1 MPVESQIPESASEL
15 KAFAAALL
23 AQLSEQTRQLETQA
37 ERLATQT
44 TQLKHQSIHID
55 KLTFELARLKR
66 WRFGAASEA
75 VGSEQIALW
84 ESELDGD
91 IAAAEA
97 RLEQLATAAAAATEG
112 TTPGDVP
119 DTPPKVPPK
128 ATPKRK
134 PLPDTLPRVE
144 ERHELASCNCPAC
157 GTGLTPMGEEI
168 SEQLD
173 VIPAQFF
180 VRRHIRP
187 KYSCRHCETVYTAPM
202 PPQPIDR
209 GLAAPGLLAH
219 VLGSK
224 YLDHLPLHRQEQ
236 IYARQGVVLPR
247 STMAGWL
254 GQLEVLLEPLVE
266 RLTSHVLASPVVHA
280 DETPVPVLEPGN
292 GRTATGYLW
301 AYRSGPWHPT
311 QAVVFDFAMSRGQ
324 ATPSAFLKGYQG
336 VLQVDGYAGYN
347 EVLRREG
354 VIEAGCM
361 AHARRK
367 FVEVWE
373 ATKSP
378 AAQTAIAEIARL
390 YAIEAE
396 VKELDIKER
405 QRQRQARAGPI
416 LDALRKWLEAT
427 YAKVARNSVLGKAIQ
442 YSLNRWK
449 ALVRYVED
457 GRINI
462 DNNPVE
468 NAIRGIALG
477 RKNYLFCGS
486 EGGGR
491 RAALMYSLIESAKLN
506 GIDPNGY
513 LLNVLTKFPTAKRDD
528 LDALMPS
535 NFST

>member
-1 MPVESQIPESASEL
+1 MVRYIDMPVSSRIPQSARAL
-15 KAFAAALL
+15 KVLTASLL
-23 AQLSEQTRQLETQA
+23 AQLSEQTRQIETQSAQLETQA
-37 ERLATQT
+37 
-44 TQLKHQSIHID
+44 TQLKHQSVYID
-55 KLTFELARLKR
+55 KLKFELARLKR

-75 VGSEQIALW
+75 LGSEQIALW
-84 ESELDGD
+84 ETELDGD

-97 RLEQLATAAAAATEG
+97 RLDELASASALAAPEA
-112 TTPGDVP
+112 
-119 DTPPKVPPK
+119 TPPNIPPK
-128 ATPKRK
+128 IQPKRK
-134 PLPDTLPRVE
+134 PLPDWLPRVE
-144 ERHELASCNCPAC
+144 VRHELASCTCPDC
-157 GTGLTPMGEEI
+157 GLGLTPMGEEI

-173 VIPAQFF
+173 IIPAHFF

-187 KYSCRHCETVYTAPM
+187 KYSCRHCETMHTAPL
-202 PPQPIDR
+202 PAQPIER

-236 IYARQGVVLPR
+236 IYARDGVVLPR

-254 GQLEVLLEPLVE
+254 GQLEVLFEPLVE
-266 RLTSHVLASPVVHA
+266 RLATHVLSAAVVQA
-280 DETPVPVLEPGN
+280 DETPVPVLQPGN
-292 GRTATGYLW
+292 GHTATGYLW
-301 AYRSGPWHPT
+301 AYRSGPWNPT

-324 ATPSAFLKGYQG
+324 ATPAHFLQNYQG

-347 EVLRREG
+347 AILRREG
-354 VIEAGCM
+354 IVEAGCM

-373 ATKSP
+373 TTKSP
-378 AAQTAIAEIARL
+378 AAQTAITEIARL
-390 YAIEAE
+390 YAIESE
-396 VKELDIKER
+396 LKELTVEER

-416 LDALRKWLEAT
+416 LDTFRQWLEAT
-427 YAKVARNSVLGKAIQ
+427 YAKTGSRSALGKAIQ

-449 ALVRYVED
+449 ALARYVED

-477 RKNYLFCGS
+477 RKNFLFCGS

-506 GIDPNGY
+506 GINPNAY
-513 LLNVLTKFPTAKRDD
+513 LVDVLTRLPTAKRDD
-528 LDALMPS
+528 LDALMPW
-535 NFST
+535 NFVK

>member
-1 MPVESQIPESASEL
+1 MRYISMLQASPIPPTADVLKALTASLQAQLSAQTQQVESQATKIQSQN
-15 KAFAAALL
+15 
-23 AQLSEQTRQLETQA
+23 AQIETQVA
-37 ERLATQT
+37 
-44 TQLKHQSIHID
+44 QLKHLAVYIE
-55 KLTFELARLKR
+55 KLQFELARLKR

-84 ESELDGD
+84 EAELDGD

-97 RLEQLATAAAAATEG
+97 RLEPLAAAAA
-112 TTPGDVP
+112 PAP
-119 DTPPKVPPK
+119 APK
-128 ATPKRK
+128 TQPKRK

-144 ERHELASCNCPAC
+144 ERHELAVCTCPAC
-157 GTGLTPMGEEI
+157 GLGLTPMGEEI

-173 VIPAQFF
+173 IIPAQFF
-180 VRRHIRP
+180 VRRHIRA
-187 KYSCRHCETVYTAPM
+187 KYSCRHCATVHTAPM
-202 PPQPIDR
+202 PAQPIDR

-219 VLGSK
+219 VLAAK

-236 IYARQGVVLPR
+236 IYARDGVVLPR

-266 RLTSHVLASPVVHA
+266 RLATHVLGTAVIQA
-280 DETPVPVLEPGN
+280 DETPVPVLQPGN

-301 AYRSGPWHPT
+301 AYRSGPWQPT

-324 ATPSAFLKGYQG
+324 ATPARFLQGYQG

-347 EVLRREG
+347 DVLRRDG

-361 AHARRK
+361 AHARRY
-367 FVEVWE
+367 FVEVWD

-378 AAQTAIAEIARL
+378 AAQTAITEIARL
-390 YAIEAE
+390 YAIESE
-396 VKELDIKER
+396 IKDLSVAQR
-405 QRQRQARAGPI
+405 QHQRQARAGPI
-416 LDALRKWLEAT
+416 LDAFRQWLEAVR
-427 YAKVARNSVLGKAIQ
+427 AKTGPRSALAKALQ
-442 YSLNRWK
+442 YTLNRWS
-449 ALVRYVED
+449 ALVRYVDD

-468 NAIRGIALG
+468 NSIRGIALG
-477 RKNYLFCGS
+477 RKNFLFCGS

-506 GIDPNGY
+506 GIDPKAY
-513 LLNVLTKFPTAKRDD
+513 LLDVLTKMPTAKRAD
-528 LDALMPS
+528 LDALMPW
-535 NFST
+535 NFVK

>member
-1 MPVESQIPESASEL
+1 MSMPQASPNPPT
-15 KAFAAALL
+15 AAALQAHAATL
-23 AQLSEQTRQLETQA
+23 QAQLSAQTQQVEAQA
-37 ERLATQT
+37 AQIQQQIAQIATQT
-44 TQLKHQSIHID
+44 TQLKHLAVYIE
-55 KLTFELARLKR
+55 KLQFELARLKR

-84 ESELDGD
+84 EAELDGD
-91 IAAAEA
+91 IAATES
-97 RLEQLATAAAAATEG
+97 RLEQLAATAAPG
-112 TTPGDVP
+112 TAPSTPAKIP
-119 DTPPKVPPK
+119 
-128 ATPKRK
+128 PKRK

-144 ERHELASCNCPAC
+144 VRYELATCSCPAC
-157 GTGLTPMGEEI
+157 GLGLTPLGEEI

-173 VIPAQFF
+173 IIPAQFF
-180 VRRHIRP
+180 VRRYIRA
-187 KYSCRHCETVYTAPM
+187 KYSCRHCETVHTAPM
-202 PPQPIDR
+202 PAQPIDR

-219 VLGSK
+219 VLAAK

-236 IYARQGVVLPR
+236 IYARDGVALPR

-266 RLTSHVLASPVVHA
+266 RLATHVLGTAVIQA
-280 DETPVPVLEPGN
+280 DETPVPVLQPGN

-301 AYRSGPWHPT
+301 AYRSGPWQSV

-324 ATPSAFLKGYQG
+324 ATPARFLQDYQG

-347 EVLRREG
+347 DVLRREG
-354 VIEAGCM
+354 VLEAGCM
-361 AHARRK
+361 AHARRN

-373 ATKSP
+373 ATKAP
-378 AAQTAIAEIARL
+378 AAQTAITEIARL
-390 YAIEAE
+390 YAIESE
-396 VKELDIKER
+396 VQDLGVAER

-416 LDALRKWLEAT
+416 LDAFRQWLEAVR
-427 YAKVARNSVLGKAIQ
+427 AKTAPRSALAKAIQ
-442 YSLNRWK
+442 YALNRWP
-449 ALVRYVED
+449 ALVRYVDD

-506 GIDPNGY
+506 GIDPKAY
-513 LLNVLTKFPTAKRDD
+513 LLDVLTKLPTAKRAD
-528 LDALMPS
+528 LDALMPW
-535 NFST
+535 NFTK